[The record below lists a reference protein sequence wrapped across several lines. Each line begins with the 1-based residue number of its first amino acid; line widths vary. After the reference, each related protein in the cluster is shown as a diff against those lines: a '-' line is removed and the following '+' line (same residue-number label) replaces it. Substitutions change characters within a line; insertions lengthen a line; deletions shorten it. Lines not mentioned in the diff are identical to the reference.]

1 MPYNYLAAVDE
12 IERRYP
18 PERIAASRARL
29 SATWDLQRPPDAIPF
44 IFIGVPDNSG
54 VDGGALTE
62 VRYPHDEQLG
72 YLLDGILHR
81 AAVNDDY
88 IPSLSPGCRQG
99 LLPTAYG
106 AREEFSS
113 DHLWPVPLLE
123 SAEQAYDLRHADFT
137 RQGVAAEFLELIRFF
152 RRATCG
158 RLPIQMPD
166 MQGPLDQAGNMLGV
180 ERLMTEMYDH
190 PAAVHHLLDHMTT
203 DFITYMHLLEE
214 ASEGTL
220 IPIHCMPTVWLP
232 PGKGMALSEDLLAVI
247 SRRFY
252 PEFAVPYNE
261 RVADEFGGVVI
272 HSCGAWGH
280 NLPALSRTR
289 GLLGVNFGASET
301 ALPRVADALGNRAV
315 ILVHHT
321 LVCCNGLRRY
331 TTREFVDF
339 AFDFVKERDLR
350 AIVLLVPD
358 EGMTFEECVDIADV
372 ARERANWK

>member
-1 MPYNYLAAVDE
+1 MPYDYLAAVDE

-18 PERIAASRARL
+18 AERIAASRARL
-29 SATWDLQRPPDAIPF
+29 SATWDLQRPPDTIPF

-54 VDGGALTE
+54 IDGNALSE
-62 VRYPHDEQLG
+62 VRYPRAEQLG

-81 AAVNDDY
+81 AAVADDY

-113 DHLWPVPLLE
+113 DHLWPVPLLA
-123 SAEQAYDLRHADFT
+123 SAEQAYELRHADFT
-137 RQGVAAEFLELIRFF
+137 RQGVAAEFLDLIRFF
-152 RRATCG
+152 RRATAG

-190 PAAVHHLLDHMTT
+190 PAAVHHLLDHMTQ

-220 IPIHCMPTVWLP
+220 VPIHCMPTVWLP

-252 PEFAVPYNE
+252 PEFARPYNE
-261 RVADEFGGVVI
+261 RVAEEFGGVVI

-280 NLPALSRTR
+280 NLAALSRTR

-301 ALPRVADALGNRAV
+301 SLPAVAEALGNRAV
-315 ILVHHT
+315 ILAHHT
-321 LVCCNGLRRY
+321 LVTCNGLRRY
-331 TTREFVDF
+331 TVREFVDY

-358 EGMTFEECVDIADV
+358 EGMTLEECADV
-372 ARERANWK
+372 AALARARAQWV

>member
-1 MPYNYLAAVDE
+1 MPYDYLAAIDE
-12 IERRYP
+12 IERRYS
-18 PERIAASRARL
+18 PERIAASRGRL
-29 SATWDLQRPPDAIPF
+29 SATWDLQRPPDTIPF

-54 VDGGALTE
+54 VDGNALSE
-62 VRYPHDEQLG
+62 VRYPWEEQLG

-81 AAVNDDY
+81 AVVDDDY

-113 DHLWPVPLLE
+113 EHLWPVPLFE
-123 SAEQAYDLRHADFT
+123 SAEQAYELRHADFT
-137 RQGVAAEFLELIRFF
+137 RQGVAAEFLDLIRFY
-152 RRATCG
+152 RRATGG

-190 PAAVHHLLDHMTT
+190 PAAVHHLLDHMTQ

-252 PEFAVPYNE
+252 PEFARPYNE

-272 HSCGAWGH
+272 HSCGSWDH
-280 NLPALSRTR
+280 NLAALSHTR
-289 GLLGVNFGASET
+289 GLLGVNFSLSET
-301 ALPRVADALGNRAV
+301 SLPRVADALSNQAV
-315 ILVHHT
+315 ILVHNA
-321 LVCCNGLRRY
+321 LVTCNGLRNY
-331 TTREFVDF
+331 TAREYVDF
-339 AFDFVKERDLR
+339 VFDFVKERNLR

-358 EGMTFEECVDIADV
+358 EGMTLDECAEVAQI
-372 ARERANWK
+372 ARERARWS